1 VGHGPPQA
9 APGRGVAVSSFP
21 GHPTETTDS
30 PKWFVDALTVQET
43 GVKYI
48 WDHFTARTGWLNI
61 ASKVVELAR
70 KRELYSCV
78 YRDAIRTVGK

>member
-1 VGHGPPQA
+1 
-9 APGRGVAVSSFP
+9 
-21 GHPTETTDS
+21 
-30 PKWFVDALTVQET
+30 
-43 GVKYI
+43 VKYI